1 MIKFFR
7 KIRQRLLTENKFSK
21 YLIYAIGEIIL
32 VVIGILIALAI
43 NNWNT
48 ENQRKNELTSSLKS
62 ILEEIAITQSL
73 TTTDLK
79 EIDSVIQKTQKSLS
93 ILKTKN
99 IDSAYQLKNTLGG
112 LVYLQSFKFELPNT
126 MRFIEDDNSKKL
138 DNSELKTLALKL
150 KSEISFLDFYTNYA
164 TTQYQSLI
172 EPYVVKNLNH
182 AEIQN
187 GTTSIN
193 TGQNIDYADFIKDL
207 ELSNIL
213 NLKLETD
220 SGALRRVR
228 ELNLTLEKL
237 EKEIRKELKK

>member
-32 VVIGILIALAI
+32 VVIGILIALGI

-48 ENQRKNELTSSLKS
+48 ENQRKNELTSSLES
-62 ILEEIAITQSL
+62 ILEEIAITHSL

-79 EIDSVIQKTQKSLS
+79 EIDSVVLKNQKSLS

-138 DNSELKTLALKL
+138 ENSELKNLALKL

-164 TTQYQSLI
+164 TTQYQYLI

-187 GTTSIN
+187 STSSIN
-193 TGQNIDYADFIKDL
+193 TGQKIDYAELIKDL

-220 SGALRRVR
+220 SGALRRMKQ
-228 ELNLTLEKL
+228 LNLTLEKL